1 MLEVTLLN
9 LLESHPEGLTASQI
23 RMLEP
28 HVFNHQQKIARAVK
42 RLMREGLIE
51 VRYDWSHL
59 RPTYRYAQR
68 SDNPEDIQA
77 EYGICLAEKTRAYII
92 GRMVLASLIW
102 RVYMPLLE
110 LLLCSQV
117 QIIQEAKAEGCASYV
132 SS

>member
-9 LLESHPEGLTASQI
+9 LLENHPKGLTASQI
-23 RMLEP
+23 RMLAP

-42 RLMREGLIE
+42 RLMKEGLIE
-51 VRYDWSHL
+51 VRFDWSHL

-92 GRMVLASLIW
+92 GRMVLASLLW
-102 RVYMPLLE
+102 RVLMPLLE
-110 LLLCSQV
+110 FYICSQV
-117 QIIQEAKAEGCASYV
+117 QIIHERKTDG
-132 SS
+132 